1 MPLSIIKLSQSVLL
15 ATCMLTALADEGEH
29 PAEKRKFNLPPS
41 ATLNYSIQ
49 AQQSGLQLSGN
60 AVMRWNA
67 GDNKFKIETETR
79 AMLVGKILDAKSE
92 GTIDEFGLAP
102 TSFTEKRFHKDAT
115 TTSFNHESSLISFS
129 TSANTYPIKGG
140 EQDRNSAIWQLI
152 AVARGAHTKFK
163 EDSEWRFFV
172 AGQHDADVWS
182 FKVDKQ
188 ESVRTPMGNVHAMH
202 VVKLPLAES
211 KGQQVDIWLAP
222 SLDWY
227 PVRLRYTEPNG
238 DYIEEV
244 LDSVTKAGDVAAKQ
258 DD

>member
-1 MPLSIIKLSQSVLL
+1 MPIHKLKFTLTVLL
-15 ATCMLTALADEGEH
+15 AACMLTASADEADH
-29 PAEKRKFNLPPS
+29 PTEKRKFNLPPT

-49 AQQSGLQLSGN
+49 AQLSGLQLSGN
-60 AVMRWNA
+60 AVMKWNVS
-67 GDNKFKIETETR
+67 DNKFSIDTETR
-79 AMLVGKILDAKSE
+79 ASLVGKILDAKSD
-92 GTIDEFGLAP
+92 GDIDDFGLAP
-102 TSFTEKRFHKDAT
+102 VTFTEKRFRKDAS
-115 TTSFNHESSLISFS
+115 TTSFNRENRVISFS

-163 EDSEWRFFV
+163 EESEWNFFV

-188 ESVRTPMGNVHAMH
+188 ESVRSPLGNLHAIH
-202 VVKLPLAES
+202 VIKLPLADS

-222 SLDWY
+222 SLEWY
-227 PVRLRYTEPNG
+227 PVRLRFTEPNG

-244 LDSVTKAGDVAAKQ
+244 LNSVVKATE
-258 DD
+258 